1 MEKIM
6 IVEDDRKIAEYLCSY
21 IEKYGYE
28 VTIAKDFDK
37 IMSTFRDVAP
47 NLL

>member
-21 IEKYGYE
+21 IKKYGYE

-37 IMSTFRDVAP
+37 ICLHFVM
-47 NLL
+47 